1 MSNMILTSQCESCIY
16 GQLMTQIKPELK
28 LNVVT
33 NVRNIIMGSTF
44 HVIIMKRGNND
55 FKRFIIG
62 N

>member
-1 MSNMILTSQCESCIY
+1 MSLVFTDP
-16 GQLMTQIKPELK
+16 LMTQIKPELK